1 MGLSYQ
7 GESISKKSDHRR
19 KLDSWPERRKNDLRM
34 GDRRK
39 TQKAGICRR
48 VRVRGGERVRLG
60 REI

>member
-1 MGLSYQ
+1 MQARAYQ
-7 GESISKKSDHRR
+7 KKSDHRR
-19 KLDSWPERRKNDLRM
+19 KLDSWPGRRKNDLRM

-39 TQKAGICRR
+39 TQKAGICGR